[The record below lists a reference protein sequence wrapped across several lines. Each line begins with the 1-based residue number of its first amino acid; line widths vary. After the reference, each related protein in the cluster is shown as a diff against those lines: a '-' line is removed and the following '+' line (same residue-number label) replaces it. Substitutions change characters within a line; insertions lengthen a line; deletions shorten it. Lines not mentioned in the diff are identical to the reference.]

1 MMELTIKEKI
11 RLLNGVGPWE
21 TYDCN
26 GKLPSIMMT
35 DGPHG
40 LRKQESKQVMQNNQ
54 SKIATC
60 FPTASAIACSFN
72 VDAVKKMAEAIA
84 DEALY
89 EQVSIVLGC
98 GVNIKRSPL
107 CGRNFEYFSEDP
119 FLTGTLATAYIKA
132 MQEKG
137 VATSLK
143 HFAANSQ
150 ETRRQTSNSQIDE
163 RALREIYLKAFEMVV
178 KQAKPETIMAAYNR
192 LNGAYCCAN
201 KELLTDI
208 LRNEWGF
215 EGLVISDWGAAAD
228 IVACIKAGL
237 DLEMPD
243 SQGVHSKQLEQAL
256 EEGRITQ
263 EEIDIPVQR
272 ILHLVEKQK
281 SLIKNT
287 QIDYDAQHKI
297 AKELATESAVLL
309 KNDNFLPLKKEQEL
323 VIIGELAEHMRFQG
337 GGSSHINTR
346 PTKNAI
352 QSLKDLGFNLNYQ
365 KGYTTGTVLV
375 DHSLEIGALKLAEK
389 GLPILFFGGLTNMS
403 EGEGYDRSTL
413 EIPENQKNLFYKL
426 QRINPNIAFIS
437 FGGAPFTLPFIDK
450 TKAVLHLYLAGQAV
464 GEAVA
469 ELVSGMVNPSG
480 KLAETFPLALED
492 VPSYSYYGKAT
503 DDVEYR
509 ESIFVGYRYY
519 DSFHK
524 DVLFPFGFGLS
535 YTTFAYDH
543 LQIDKHHYSGGKLQV
558 QMTLKNTGQVTGK
571 EVVQIYVKNPKQNI
585 IRANKEL
592 RGFQKIELS
601 PQEEKTLEFTL
612 DEQAFSIYD
621 TEQKKEIMVSG
632 DYEILV
638 GSSSQDIRLK
648 AIVEVKGQTISR
660 NEKELFPDYFKRPT
674 SAFHISKEQFAVLYG
689 KPLSTFD
696 QTKKGEFTIYNSLE
710 QLAKHSL
717 FAKLFLKIALSIV
730 YGMNK
735 GKDKKDPE
743 VLMMVY
749 GTKEGMLDSI
759 LLNSGGIVP
768 YRIGEAIVLFTNGD
782 CLKAWKKLLFKK

>member
-243 SQGVHSKQLEQAL
+243 SQGIHSKQLEQAL

-272 ILHLVEKQK
+272 ILQLVEKQK

-287 QIDYDAQHKI
+287 QIDYDAQHQI

-543 LQIDKHHYSGGKLQV
+543 LQLDKHHYSGGKLQV

-638 GSSSQDIRLK
+638 GASSQDIRMK

-674 SAFHISKEQFAVLYG
+674 SSFHISKEQFAVLYG

>member
-287 QIDYDAQHKI
+287 QIDYDAQHQI

-543 LQIDKHHYSGGKLQV
+543 LQLDKHHYSGGKLQV

>member
-272 ILHLVEKQK
+272 ILQLVEKQK

-287 QIDYDAQHKI
+287 QIDYDAQHQI

-375 DHSLEIGALKLAEK
+375 DHSLEIEALKLAEK

-543 LQIDKHHYSGGKLQV
+543 LQLDKHHYSGGKLQV

-592 RGFQKIELS
+592 RGFQKVELS

-612 DEQAFSIYD
+612 DEQSFSIYD

-638 GSSSQDIRLK
+638 GASSQDIRLK

-660 NEKELFPDYFKRPT
+660 NEKELFQDYFKRPT
-674 SAFHISKEQFAVLYG
+674 SSFHISKEQFAVLYG

>member
-60 FPTASAIACSFN
+60 FPTASAIACSFS

-263 EEIDIPVQR
+263 EELDIPVQR

-281 SLIKNT
+281 NLIQKT
-287 QIDYDAQHKI
+287 QIDYDAQHQI

-309 KNDNFLPLKKEQEL
+309 KNDNFLPLKKDQQL
-323 VIIGELAEHMRFQG
+323 VVIGELAEHMRFQG

-352 QSLKDLGFNLNYQ
+352 QSLKDLGFNLYYQ

-375 DHSLEIGALKLAEK
+375 DHSLEIEALKLAEK

-413 EIPENQKNLFYKL
+413 ELPENQKNLFYKL

-524 DVLFPFGFGLS
+524 DVLFPFGYGLS
-535 YTTFAYDH
+535 YTTFAFEN
-543 LQIDKHHYSGGKLQV
+543 LQLDKHLYSGGKLQV

-592 RGFQKIELS
+592 RGFQKVELS
-601 PQEEKTLEFTL
+601 SQEEKILEFTL

-638 GSSSQDIRLK
+638 GSSIQDIRLK
-648 AIVEVKGQTISR
+648 AIVEVKGQKISR
-660 NEKELFPDYFKRPT
+660 NEKDLFPDYFKRPT
-674 SAFHISKEQFAVLYG
+674 SSFHISKEQFAVLYG

-696 QTKKGEFTIYNSLE
+696 QTKKGEFTMYNSLE

-717 FAKLFLKIALSIV
+717 FAKLFLKIALGIV
-730 YGMNK
+730 YSMNK

-749 GTKEGMLDSI
+749 GTKEGMLDSV

-768 YRIGEAIVLFTNGD
+768 YKIGEAIVFFANGD